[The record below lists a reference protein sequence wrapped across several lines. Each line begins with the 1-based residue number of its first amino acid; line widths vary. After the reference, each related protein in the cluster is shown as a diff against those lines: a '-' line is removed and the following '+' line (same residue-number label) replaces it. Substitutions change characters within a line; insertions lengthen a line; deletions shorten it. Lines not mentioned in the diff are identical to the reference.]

1 MATPTVDAPDPS
13 RLRRKILMPL
23 SVVVLVAVV
32 TAGAAVALQM
42 RGQPDATAT
51 PTAPCVGPPD
61 RATPSAAEEATATVP
76 PDGNG
81 LDVVESGFTQLGSSS
96 APITR
101 NSMVSIGAVVANTS
115 THTAHRAL
123 VTFNVLDSAGESAV
137 LTTILDQP
145 REIPVILPGERI
157 GVGGQFWIRSEDG
170 QRVEVARVN
179 ATVSGATWTATA
191 TPDTPAATGDP
202 AAEADATTAGGITT
216 RHLETRRHGT
226 DQIDATV
233 TYEVRSPYCRKW
245 TSVGTSAVFRDDAGT
260 VVGGGFD
267 PTVSPS
273 ACLPGQHPG
282 STLLPSSLPPAAAD
296 TRTEVYQHCAPPD
309 DPQQ

>member
-1 MATPTVDAPDPS
+1 
-13 RLRRKILMPL
+13 MPL

-61 RATPSAAEEATATVP
+61 RATPSATAEATATAAP
-76 PDGNG
+76 DGNGPDGNGPDGNG
-81 LDVVESGFTQLGSSS
+81 LDVVESGFTQLGSTS

-101 NSMVSIGAVVANTS
+101 NAMVSIGAVVANTS

-123 VTFNVLDSAGESAV
+123 VTFDVLDDAGESAV
-137 LTTILDQP
+137 LTTILDRP
-145 REIPVILPGERI
+145 REIPVILPGERV

-179 ATVSGATWTATA
+179 ATVSGAAWTATA
-191 TPDTPAATGDP
+191 TADTPDATADA
-202 AAEADATTAGGITT
+202 AAEADADAVATTAGGITT
-216 RHLETRRHGT
+216 RHLQTRRHGT

-233 TYEVRSPYCRKW
+233 TYETRSPYCQKW
-245 TSVGTSAVFRDDAGT
+245 TSVGASAVFRDDAGT

-273 ACLPGQHPG
+273 ACLPGQHSG

>member
-1 MATPTVDAPDPS
+1 
-13 RLRRKILMPL
+13 MPL

-32 TAGAAVALQM
+32 TAGAAVVLQM

-51 PTAPCVGPPD
+51 PTAPCIGPPD
-61 RATPSAAEEATATVP
+61 RATPSAAETATATATAALA
-76 PDGNG
+76 GNG

-101 NSMVSIGAVVANTS
+101 NAMVSIGAIVANTS

-123 VTFNVLDSAGESAV
+123 VTFDVLDSAGESAV

-145 REIPVILPGERI
+145 REIPVILPGERV

-191 TPDTPAATGDP
+191 TADTPDATRDAALD
-202 AAEADATTAGGITT
+202 AAATTAGGITT

-233 TYEVRSPYCRKW
+233 TYEVHSPYCRKW
-245 TSVGTSAVFRDDAGT
+245 ISVGTSAVFRDDAGT

-267 PTVSPS
+267 PTVSPY

-282 STLLPSSLPPAAAD
+282 STLLPSSLPPTAAD
-296 TRTEVYQHCAPPD
+296 TRTEVYKHCAPPD

>member
-13 RLRRKILMPL
+13 RRTRKILIPL
-23 SVVVLVAVV
+23 SAVVLIAAV
-32 TAGAAVALQM
+32 TAGTAIALQM

-51 PTAPCVGPPD
+51 PTTPCIGPPG
-61 RATPSAAEEATATVP
+61 RATPPATATAA

-81 LDVVESGFTQLGSSS
+81 LDVVESGFTQLGSTS

-101 NSMVSIGAVVANTS
+101 NAMVSIGAVVANTS

-123 VTFNVLDSAGESAV
+123 VTFDILDSAGESAV

-145 REIPVILPGERI
+145 REIPVILPGERV

-170 QRVEVARVN
+170 QRVKVARVN
-179 ATVSGATWTATA
+179 ATVSSATWTATA
-191 TPDTPAATGDP
+191 GTPDATTD
-202 AAEADATTAGGITT
+202 AEGTTAGGITT
-216 RHLETRRHGT
+216 RHLETRRQGT

-233 TYEVRSPYCRKW
+233 TYEVHSPYCRKW
-245 TSVGTSAVFRDDAGT
+245 TSVGTSAVFRDEAGT

-267 PTVSPS
+267 PAVSPS
-273 ACLPGQHPG
+273 ACLPGRHPG